1 MLGLDGY
8 NLRGDVQSLL
18 NHSSGITAGY
28 FSMSIASVVVSEV
41 DLNRSQVLAVQQIG
55 ENDPPLVSDSN
66 TYGVVRG
73 RGQHNIPRH
82 IGYMYRY
89 LDFLLIGVVK
99 RHEEPENTREQDEK
113 QENQELLVQVAEQE
127 SPDLPINADGT

>member
-1 MLGLDGY
+1 
-8 NLRGDVQSLL
+8 
-18 NHSSGITAGY
+18 
-28 FSMSIASVVVSEV
+28 
-41 DLNRSQVLAVQQIG
+41 
-55 ENDPPLVSDSN
+55 
-66 TYGVVRG
+66 
-73 RGQHNIPRH
+73 
-82 IGYMYRY
+82 MYRY